1 MENKLVESF
10 KGLKDGRIVCWFSH
24 GIASTVA
31 AKLTIDAMVESGS
44 HREIVIADI
53 FLKEECSD
61 NVRFYEQVKP
71 VLLENVPEEL
81 LHLVTFET
89 LVNEK
94 YSGSVDNVIYKTRY
108 MSGVY
113 GAQCTKS
120 LKKDVRYSWQKPDDI
135 HVFGMTS
142 EESHRIDNLV
152 DNENELNVWS
162 PLIEAGLT
170 KEDCFEV
177 FSKSGVEVPLMYRLG
192 FNNNNCFHGDEQFIT
207 DDGFKTFKDVVGEY
221 FNVVTRDGWKK
232 GIVKHFGKQELMKI
246 TLSRGANTKDVLVT
260 PNHRWILPKHNH
272 YSFGYKE
279 VNTQELKIGDFIPST
294 YIKNDLDFDVEGVRH
309 GFVFGDGTLYNKSS
323 GNILSKVAFCGD
335 KVELFK
341 YFDGVLSPSN
351 YLHGL
356 PSYYKEL
363 PDKGS
368 SKEYLLGFIIGLVA
382 SDGGVS
388 KSGIIISQ
396 VDEGVILQLEEVV
409 SSLGMLP
416 SLNYANRDTNFKINS
431 TLYSITIPKSCFK
444 VGWLLRSFHKDRFG
458 DKRTNPKSWKV
469 VGLER
474 TGFVDDV
481 YCLQVEGE
489 YKEFTL
495 RGGILT
501 GNCVGCVKAGGA
513 GYWNHTRKLFPD
525 VFEIRSKQEETLG
538 VSLVK
543 MTLNTLNNK
552 HTTDVIKLLSDL
564 SDGVIKE
571 IKVDGAN
578 SPTIVSGKF
587 KHCTLVNSNFM
598 VGDIVAAGTVK
609 GIGYDTVAVNSYEL
623 FNKHT
628 KQLIAFLEWVVEN
641 GVKIKSYNSS
651 IRVPLRYLPEDA
663 GDQKS
668 MYVGDCGFFCEKGE
682 NDN

>member
-31 AKLTIDAMVESGS
+31 AKLTIDAMVGSGS

-192 FNNNNCFHGDEQFIT
+192 FNNNNC
-207 DDGFKTFKDVVGEY
+207 
-221 FNVVTRDGWKK
+221 
-232 GIVKHFGKQELMKI
+232 
-246 TLSRGANTKDVLVT
+246 
-260 PNHRWILPKHNH
+260 
-272 YSFGYKE
+272 
-279 VNTQELKIGDFIPST
+279 
-294 YIKNDLDFDVEGVRH
+294 
-309 GFVFGDGTLYNKSS
+309 
-323 GNILSKVAFCGD
+323 
-335 KVELFK
+335 
-341 YFDGVLSPSN
+341 
-351 YLHGL
+351 
-356 PSYYKEL
+356 
-363 PDKGS
+363 
-368 SKEYLLGFIIGLVA
+368 
-382 SDGGVS
+382 
-388 KSGIIISQ
+388 
-396 VDEGVILQLEEVV
+396 
-409 SSLGMLP
+409 
-416 SLNYANRDTNFKINS
+416 
-431 TLYSITIPKSCFK
+431 
-444 VGWLLRSFHKDRFG
+444 
-458 DKRTNPKSWKV
+458 
-469 VGLER
+469 
-474 TGFVDDV
+474 
-481 YCLQVEGE
+481 
-489 YKEFTL
+489 
-495 RGGILT
+495 
-501 GNCVGCVKAGGA
+501 VGCVKAGGA

-543 MTLNTLNNK
+543 MTLNTLINK

-587 KHCTLVNSNFM
+587 KHCTLVNSNFI

-628 KQLIAFLEWVVEN
+628 EQLIAFLEWVVEN